1 MIGNKIKLMQQNKA
15 LMLIIG
21 ITIAGFILR
30 IWKLGEQSFWMDEGY
45 SVLAAMQTLVHGYPL
60 LDSGFI
66 YSRSIIHNYIMAGSI
81 WLFGL
86 SEFSARLPS
95 VIAGTAF
102 IPVIYFI
109 VKKMFSLRAGLLTAA
124 FVAFSSYEIAWSRQA
139 RMYIFLQL
147 FFFLSIYF
155 YWKFYNSPNSKD
167 GFWCLLFIALSI
179 SIHGFGALALAVF
192 GLHFLIINIHNL
204 KGLLKRFMAAVSQ
217 IKTKLYLFFTL
228 VTAGWIIYSI
238 LEILSM
244 RPTGIV
250 YLNQYWNFLSSGFSK
265 FIYLA
270 VIGLIVTKKKKE
282 GLLLVMCYSV
292 LFFILSYLIKLRHYR
307 YLFFVLPVLFILTS
321 EALIFPLRWIR
332 DKRIKTA
339 VLGAFLIIIVILQPN
354 FVFWPK
360 EFYYLEPNTPQPDF
374 KSAYGYTAQ
383 NLNDSLLISPYPAI
397 ARIYYRKADYWLGFD
412 YNNMGEVDHWLIGD
426 EKRELYDNLKP
437 ILSSADLIGINQSF
451 VIVIDEMA
459 KLRIEKEVA
468 DFMQQNMT
476 IEKVFGNVFWNR
488 IWVYRFEEDEKDIA
502 LANFGLKTSDNFK
515 SAINEGY

>member
-1 MIGNKIKLMQQNKA
+1 MIRNKIRWMRQNKA

-30 IWKLGEQSFWMDEGY
+30 IWRLGEQSFWMDEGY

-60 LDSGFI
+60 LDSGFV

-109 VKKMFSLRAGLLTAA
+109 VKKMFNLRAGLLTAA

-155 YWKFYNSPNSKD
+155 YWKFYNNPNIRD
-167 GFWCLLFIALSI
+167 GFWCFLLIALSI
-179 SIHGFGALALAVF
+179 SIHDFGALALAVF
-192 GLHFLIINIHNL
+192 GLHFLIINIHKPREFFKIL
-204 KGLLKRFMAAVSQ
+204 KTIAEGMVQNKKYVLPMLAVCGWILLQ
-217 IKTKLYLFFTL
+217 IK
-228 VTAGWIIYSI
+228 G
-238 LEILSM
+238 M
-244 RPTGIV
+244 PGIMNTRV
-250 YLNQYWNFLSSGFSK
+250 NYMGQYWNFLTGGFGR
-265 FIYLA
+265 FIWLA

-282 GLLLVMCYSV
+282 GLLLVMCYSA
-292 LFFILSYLIKLRHYR
+292 LFLILSYFLKLLHYR

-321 EALIFPLRWIR
+321 ESLVFPLRWVR

-339 VLGAFLIIIVILQPN
+339 VLCVFLIIILIVQHN
-354 FVFWPK
+354 FVLLPK
-360 EFYYLEPNTPQPDF
+360 GFYYLEPETPQPDF
-374 KSAYGYTAQ
+374 KSAYDYVSE
-383 NLNDSLLISPYPAI
+383 NLNDSLLVASHPAM

-412 YNNMGEVDHWLIGD
+412 YSRMNRINDYLIGT
-426 EKRELYDNLKP
+426 EKREIYDNLKP
-437 ILSSADLIGINQSF
+437 ILSYADLIGINQSF
-451 VIVIDEMA
+451 VIIADDMA
-459 KLRIEKEVA
+459 QARIGNEVA

-476 IEKVFGNVFWNR
+476 LERRLGDVFWNR
-488 IWVYRFEEDEKDIA
+488 IWVYRFDGDEDE
-502 LANFGLKTSDNFK
+502 
-515 SAINEGY
+515 